1 MDRLNNADLSEE
13 DAEFAGVWPTYMQS
27 DEVQRLCALGLR
39 VTEWAEDR
47 LYEVGVVPSSADHL
61 ALTAF
66 AVVHEHHKSCV
77 LLVEEG
83 LFASA
88 AALMRPA
95 LEAYFR
101 GLWLQWAEELELQRF
116 QEGKDSLDPQRFIRQ
131 LVRKSKVQ
139 RYGNLLPMWEQSKKT
154 LHGHVHHGYQSLVRR
169 SGEFEVT
176 PEEVAT
182 MLKFSTDLA
191 LHASLDFTELVG
203 RKPVAGIDINQRR
216 LVNDLQREIAAFM
229 CALDLATLK

>member
-13 DAEFAGVWPTYMQS
+13 DAEFAGAWPTYMQS
-27 DEVQRLCALGLR
+27 DKVQRLCALGRL
-39 VTEWAEDR
+39 VTEWAEER
-47 LYEVGVVPSSADHL
+47 LYEVGIAPSSADHL

-88 AALMRPA
+88 AALMRPS

-101 GLWLQWAEELELQRF
+101 GLWLQWAEEPELQRF
-116 QEGKDSLDPQRFIRQ
+116 QEGQDSLEPQRFIKQ

-139 RYGNLLPMWEQSKKT
+139 RYGDLLPMWEQSKKT

-169 SGEFEVT
+169 SGEVEVA

-182 MLKFSTDLA
+182 MLKFSTGLA
-191 LHASLDFTELVG
+191 LHASLDFTELVD
-203 RKPVAGIDINQRR
+203 RKPVAGIDIDQRR
-216 LVNDLQREIAAFM
+216 LVNDLQREIVAFM
-229 CALDLATLK
+229 RALDLATLK